1 MKENNKVFI
10 GIGTNLGDR
19 EQNLKTVLEEIAKI
33 AEIKKKS
40 SIHETKPVGYKD
52 QGDFLNMVI
61 EIKTNLL
68 PTDLIIRLHEI
79 EHKMGR
85 AREIK
90 NGPRII
96 DLDILTYG
104 NLKINE
110 PNLKIPHP
118 RMHERDFV
126 LKPLKEISNDFD
138 NR

>member
-1 MKENNKVFI
+1 MKENNKAFI
-10 GIGTNLGDR
+10 GIGTNLGNR
-19 EQNLKTVLEEIAKI
+19 EQNLKTALEEIGKI

-40 SIHETKPVGYKD
+40 RIHKTKPVGYKN

-61 EIKTNLL
+61 EIETNLL
-68 PTDLIIRLHEI
+68 PTNLIIKLHEI

-85 AREIK
+85 VREIK

-96 DLDILTYG
+96 DLDILIYG

-110 PNLKIPHP
+110 PHLKIPHP
-118 RMHERDFV
+118 QMHERDFV

-138 NR
+138 N